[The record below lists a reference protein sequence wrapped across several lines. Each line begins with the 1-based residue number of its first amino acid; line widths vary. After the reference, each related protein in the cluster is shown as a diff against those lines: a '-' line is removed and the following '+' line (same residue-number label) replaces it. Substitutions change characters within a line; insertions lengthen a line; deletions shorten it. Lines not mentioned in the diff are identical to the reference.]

1 MKKRNIV
8 IISAVAAV
16 LVLAAVFGL
25 VAVIIMQRDFDYMK
39 DDLSKYIEISESD
52 YKNYELTITL
62 DEVTERDVERK
73 IMSLLYQNRDK
84 DPQYNGGNVTN
95 LPISV
100 GDKVHLYYR
109 GYTVDENGRQSEVAG
124 SSNIFGNAAALEIG
138 SLSFI
143 PGFEESLIGIN
154 PKDFA
159 KLELETTGNVQEG
172 DIIYLTYSA
181 MLPDGK
187 TVQKVSERIN
197 LSESGI
203 DDFYGIGF
211 KDYFEGI
218 KNPDGKTGSP
228 KEIGKKISES
238 VTFPYGAGSAVYFD
252 MTVTHAQRAVQNIL
266 TVDAHFPAD
275 YQEKS
280 LRGLDVKFDVYIKY
294 INVYNTPEYN
304 EKFITDTLKVT
315 AEELSSYSGATLVEK
330 HRDYLK
336 ALATEENEEAR
347 STLTEEAMW
356 EYYHSKVK
364 VKKLPE
370 TDVNEIYKE
379 YYNETVATYEA
390 YYSSAYD
397 SVDKFAKD
405 YYELSAGESWIDHI
419 TAKAEKVIVEKM
431 MFYYIIRKEN
441 LVPQSDEFDTLYNE
455 VVEEYLG
462 YYADEI
468 YKSELDA
475 IKTEEERAKRLL
487 EIKEEMLGYYG
498 EEYFEEIVYY
508 DYALDDIISFATI
521 NPK

>member
-8 IISAVAAV
+8 IISGVAAI
-16 LVLAAVFGL
+16 LVLAVVFGL

-39 DDLSKYIEISESD
+39 DNLSKYIEISEKD
-52 YKNYELTITL
+52 YKNYELTL
-62 DEVTERDVERK
+62 SFDEVTDKDVERK
-73 IMSLLYQNRDK
+73 IMALLYQNRDK

-109 GYTVDENGRQSEVAG
+109 GYTVDENGRQTEVAG
-124 SSNIFGNAAALEIG
+124 ASNIFGNISTLEIG

-143 PGFEESLIGIN
+143 PGFEESLIGVN

-159 KLELETTGNVQEG
+159 RLELETAGTVLAG
-172 DIIYLTYSA
+172 DTIYLTYSA

-187 TVQKVSERIN
+187 TVQKVSERID
-197 LSESGI
+197 LSENGI
-203 DDFYGIGF
+203 DALYGTGF
-211 KDYFEGI
+211 KDYFEGV
-218 KNPDGKTGSP
+218 KNPDGKVGTQ

-252 MTVTHAQRAVQNIL
+252 MTVTHAQRASENIL
-266 TVDAHFPAD
+266 TIDAHFPAD

-304 EKFITDTLKVT
+304 EKFITDTLKLT
-315 AEELSSYSGATLVEK
+315 AEELSPYSGESLVEK
-330 HRDYLK
+330 HRSYLK
-336 ALATEENEEAR
+336 ALATEENEEKK

-405 YYELSAGESWIDHI
+405 YYGLSAGESWIDHI

-431 MFYYIIRKEN
+431 MFYYIIREEN
-441 LVPQSDEFDTLYNE
+441 LVPPSDEFEKLYNG
-455 VVEEYLG
+455 VVDEYLG

-468 YKSELDA
+468 YKSELNA
-475 IKTEEERAKRLL
+475 IKTEEEREKRLL
-487 EIKEEMLGYYG
+487 EIKEEMLDYYG

-508 DYALDDIISFATI
+508 DYALDDIISFATV
-521 NPK
+521 KSK